1 MSDNTSRINNHRFEL
16 SKVFFP
22 YAGTDL
28 ADYQFDLLGVN
39 ENIFNSTSLLSNG
52 QAKLLNDKQ
61 KDYINS
67 KTKKFSKLAIVNY
80 GTGTGKS
87 YGSIEQYL
95 QFILATYNKS
105 TKKNSKTDLRLP
117 AGVNFTNCVFTSSN
131 KSHLKIDES
140 QIKKLSDAGV
150 TLVSFLSQS
159 DLLRSNTKMW
169 GTYHSTLNRNP
180 TTISEKINDLI
191 SSVVILKGYMFSA
204 HHNAQ
209 LKKIDKALRYIKE
222 NQETY
227 ERLIAKINQLTAE
240 KKNLTLLRNEIAA
253 LEAEIARC
261 RGAYF
266 DTINRLTKTILSND
280 CLIRKGSNDV
290 YIDNEKEIDDFRY
303 MVDAENDTVVKI
315 TNERWRSK
323 TIDGESNKN
332 FYDENDVVNQI
343 FDKAIDKEYFDHPIL
358 NLIKSDK
365 YSHTAKLAT
374 LKKEYLRI
382 FSPIDYCLYTPCLIL
397 LTHAKM
403 LVGNSMYRVKEKDNG
418 MQEWVANSY
427 GTMFEFIGNK
437 ESYNKSIPYVKGKEH
452 QTKYLKETI
461 YKPKKMIG
469 DNPFG
474 ESNDEISSAMQL
486 PCNFMVFIDE
496 CNLLFDNLFSV
507 SESNG
512 IKKQGVI
519 KRVLQDMSI
528 VDLISSAGSKIS
540 SHLENLSLDEHNRSF
555 YVEYKSFYDCIHHF
569 FFENSGVSR
578 DEFDLDSVFIS
589 YISKNELIHIDH
601 TDIDSVINIIK
612 NSYSSCT
619 KSFINKDELKSIYI
633 NNYGSVLKISNKIDP
648 KALGSGITM
657 YHYYYM
663 ILSVLYACHQYSK
676 VASRLSG
683 ISNTKIREAFSR
695 MVGTYDSGDDQ
706 RTSYQLSNLLKDTKL
721 SARYIDYLRADA
733 EPTDENIGGFDDFD
747 EDQFLDVWF
756 ASIQSLLI
764 FNLKPNTTFDGINYP
779 EFEGKTYYDIELFLR
794 LYDPEF
800 EVLKALVNTNNTM
813 YLMSA
818 TSGKERMFAGQF
830 NLELLAEYCE
840 DFNIQITSPIQSDE
854 FWDRNYSE
862 IYKSLKAI
870 YLKQRKVDFVIL
882 PDEVGSI
889 NAISTAIAQQL
900 DGDFDQ
906 KKIKKL
912 YENLLAISNKSRD
925 ANYPTLSAYP
935 KGFYEQCLFSL
946 ASFMTLNESALIVTD
961 NSSLT
966 QDLIKSINDEIN
978 YEKIESWVD
987 ILYSLV
993 DSPNFNW
1000 RHNIQSKTKD
1010 LTISFI
1016 KASAG
1021 RFVLPLI
1028 LDRICE
1034 YILDFKRDA
1043 NKQGVVWTDYITK
1056 KIINDLRQK
1065 ESGLNQVI
1073 DFIDVVKDKTTGD
1086 DFVYRVV
1093 VLDNNLNQSEKLAD
1107 YLICDKT
1114 YGVKMT
1120 TGVLTYTA
1128 SIKVGTNLLLNDRLT
1143 NTKRDIKNL
1152 YMAGYPFYTIFN
1164 ERDDDKLSSALKD
1177 IFALRYLSHNST
1189 LIKAKELDKKLRS
1202 SEVVWEGYKT
1212 HGFLVI
1218 DALKQLLGR
1227 LERKILDND
1236 ETRIFINESAIKI
1249 CQQSFLDLYYQDKDL
1264 NEVSSNFLDYEFLS
1278 LNSSKLHDIAI
1289 SNLKNNVLSDDMR
1302 HALRKDTQQAAE
1314 SIKSFC
1320 DNYGNNIIHQIRLF
1334 KDAEKLNDEQSIA
1347 LKDLIDF
1354 DGCYRH
1360 KDIALNPERWRDN
1373 LLATDY
1379 CNKNPQVKQVVSTFV
1394 IDMCHYKPDFDIN
1407 PIGIYV
1413 NENTL
1418 TDCLGER
1425 THYKACNQEYFF
1437 VENIQQRVDLL
1448 EGVSISKENDNL
1460 YFFLLKYKKFI
1471 SLYNSYAK
1479 LHFGQYI
1486 LHPVLMHMAKGN
1498 LVEFLFEQL
1507 RDVFSR
1513 QDAYR
1518 DTLQDNCFTRY
1529 TNDSFLGTKNLIYKT
1544 RNNQG
1549 AIDFSLYEV
1558 FDFFIEKMNKGW
1570 FFVDTKNNTYYENL
1584 DLTKKNLLSREAK
1597 NKILLNYSNEFF
1609 TNSSKSVDVVL
1620 LNMKTSLNSDQKVK
1634 DISHTKKYEGKDGEI
1649 FTINEHTLSLFTT
1662 VRYDKN
1668 RLLNSLKGSESTTSY
1683 MAYGLILNP
1692 KLLSIMGITIPKELE
1707 YLFNANKKGMK

>member
-1 MSDNTSRINNHRFEL
+1 MSDNASQINNHRFEL

-28 ADYQFDLLGVN
+28 SNYQFNLLEIN
-39 ENIFNSTSLLSNG
+39 EEISNSVSLLN
-52 QAKLLNDKQ
+52 KKQ

-67 KTKKFSKLAIVNY
+67 KIKKFAKLAIVNY

-105 TKKNSKTDLRLP
+105 TKKNSKTDLQLP
-117 AGVNFTNCVFTSSN
+117 VGINFTNCVFTSSN
-131 KSHLKIDES
+131 KSHLKIDEY
-140 QIKKLSDAGV
+140 QIKRLSDAGV
-150 TLVSFLSQS
+150 TLVSFLSQG
-159 DLLRSNTKMW
+159 DLLRSNTKLW
-169 GTYHSTLNRNP
+169 GTYHSVLNKNP

-191 SSVVILKGYMFSA
+191 SSVIALKSYSFST
-204 HHNAQ
+204 HYTTQ

-222 NQETY
+222 SQETY

-240 KKNLTLLRNEIAA
+240 KKNLVLLSNEIAA
-253 LEAEIARC
+253 LEAEIGRC
-261 RGAYF
+261 RSAYF

-280 CLIRKGSNDV
+280 CLIRKGGNDT
-290 YIDNEKEIDDFRY
+290 YIDNEKEIDDPSY
-303 MVDAENDTVVKI
+303 MIDAENDTVVKI
-315 TNERWRSK
+315 TNERWKNK
-323 TIDGESNKN
+323 TIDGETNKY
-332 FYDENDVVNQI
+332 FYDENDVMHQI
-343 FDKAIDKEYFDHPIL
+343 FNKAIDKEYFDYPIL
-358 NLIKSDK
+358 DLIKSDK

-403 LVGNSMYRVKEKDNG
+403 LVGNAMYRVKEKNNG
-418 MQEWVANSY
+418 EQEWVVNSY

-437 ESYNKSIPYVKGKEH
+437 ESYNKSIPYVKGKEA
-452 QTKYLKETI
+452 QTEYLKETI
-461 YKPKKMIG
+461 YKPKRVIG

-474 ESNDEISSAMQL
+474 ENNDEISSAMQL

-496 CNLLFDNLFSV
+496 CNLLFENLFSV
-507 SESNG
+507 SESKG

-540 SHLENLSLDEHNRSF
+540 SHLENLSLDENNRSF
-555 YVEYKSFYDCIHHF
+555 YIEYKSFYDCIHHF

-619 KSFINKDELKSIYI
+619 KSFINKEELKSIYI
-633 NNYGSVLKISNKIDP
+633 NNYGSVLKISNKIDS
-648 KALGSGITM
+648 KALGSSITM

-683 ISNTKIREAFSR
+683 ISNSKIREAFSR

-706 RTSYQLSNLLKDTKL
+706 RTSYQLSNLLKDTTL
-721 SARYIDYLRADA
+721 SVRYIDYLHADK
-733 EPTDENIGGFDDFD
+733 EPTDESIGGFDDFD

-854 FWDRNYSE
+854 FWGRNYSE

-889 NAISTAIAQQL
+889 EVISTAIVQQL
-900 DGDFDQ
+900 DDDFDE

-912 YENLLAISNKSRD
+912 YENLLAISRKSPESR
-925 ANYPTLSAYP
+925 YPTLSTYP

-966 QDLIKSINDEIN
+966 QDLIKSINDEVN

-987 ILYSLV
+987 TLYSLV
-993 DSPNFNW
+993 DSADFNW
-1000 RHNIQSKTKD
+1000 RHVIRSTAKE

-1016 KASAG
+1016 KASSG

-1034 YILDFKRDA
+1034 TICEFKRDSS
-1043 NKQGVVWTDYITK
+1043 KQGVDPIDYITK
-1056 KIINDLRQK
+1056 KIINALRQK
-1065 ESGLNQVI
+1065 DSGLNQII
-1073 DFIDVVKDKTTGD
+1073 DFIDVVKDKATGD

-1164 ERDDDKLSSALKD
+1164 ERDDDKLSGALKD
-1177 IFALRYLSHNST
+1177 IFALRFLSHNAA

-1202 SEVVWEGYKT
+1202 SEVAQEGYKT

-1236 ETRIFINESAIKI
+1236 KTRIFINEAAIKI
-1249 CQQSFLDLYYQDKDL
+1249 CQQSFLELYYQDKDL

-1289 SNLKNNVLSDDMR
+1289 SNLKDNVLSDDMR
-1302 HALRKDTQQAAE
+1302 YELRKDTQQSFKA
-1314 SIKSFC
+1314 IKEFC
-1320 DNYGNNIIHQIRLF
+1320 DSYGNDIIHKIRLF
-1334 KDAEKLNDEQSIA
+1334 KDAEVLTKEQETELNELIKFDE
-1347 LKDLIDF
+1347 
-1354 DGCYRH
+1354 CYRH
-1360 KDIALNPERWRDN
+1360 EDLVLNPKRWQDN
-1373 LLATDY
+1373 LLSTGY
-1379 CNKNPQVKQVVSTFV
+1379 CYKNPQIKQVIDSFI
-1394 IDMCHYKPDFDIN
+1394 IDMCKYKEDFNTN
-1407 PIGIYV
+1407 PIDIYV
-1413 NENTL
+1413 NEYTL

-1425 THYKACNQEYFF
+1425 TQYKACNQEYFF
-1437 VENIQQRVDLL
+1437 LENIQQRVDLL
-1448 EGVSISKENDNL
+1448 DNINASKDNEIL
-1460 YFFLLKYKKFI
+1460 YLFLLKYKNFV
-1471 SLYNSYAK
+1471 SLYNSYAR
-1479 LHFGQYI
+1479 LRLGQYI
-1486 LHPVLMHMAKGN
+1486 IHPALFHMAKGN

-1507 RDVFSR
+1507 RDGFSK
-1513 QDAYR
+1513 QDKNK
-1518 DTLQDNCFTRY
+1518 DTLFDRSYAKY
-1529 TNDSFLGTKNLIYKT
+1529 TIPSFLGVDNLIRKIK
-1544 RNNQG
+1544 NNQN
-1549 AIDFSLYEV
+1549 ATDFSLYEV
-1558 FDFFIEKMNKGW
+1558 FDFFIEKMSNGW
-1570 FFVDTKNNTYYENL
+1570 FFVDTKNNTYFENT
-1584 DLTKKNLLSREAK
+1584 DLTKKNLLGREAK
-1597 NKILLNYSNEFF
+1597 NKVLLNYSNEFF
-1609 TNSSKSVDVVL
+1609 NNSTKSVDVVL
-1620 LNMKTSLNSDQKVK
+1620 LNMKTSLNADQKVK
-1634 DISHTKKYEGKDGEI
+1634 DISNTKTYKRENGEVL
-1649 FTINEHTLSLFTT
+1649 TINEHTLSLFTT
-1662 VRYDKN
+1662 IRYDKN
-1668 RLLNSLKGSESTTSY
+1668 RLVNSLNGNQRYSESIKPY
-1683 MAYGLILNP
+1683 MEYGLILNP
-1692 KLLSIMGITIPKELE
+1692 KLLSIMGISIPKELD
-1707 YLFNANKKGMK
+1707 YLFNANKKGVKK